1 MSPIIRIPPSVDV
14 EDFQAVRL
22 VLISHRGHDRA
33 ITQAKLADAC
43 SFLLA
48 SGEPD
53 VRRVQLVLQH
63 YRRDFPLPVV
73 SSGRGVFLAETAE
86 EVNEYFE
93 QMNSRHAAETET
105 MLSVRDVAISAGM
118 IQLAPWKLAD
128 PAKREHQSEIPM
140 VLTDPH
146 HAEVIG

>member
-1 MSPIIRIPPSVDV
+1 MTPRPSINPIPQ
-14 EDFQAVRL
+14 EDFQAVRAVL
-22 VLISHRGHDRA
+22 VSHRGHDRA

-48 SGEPD
+48 NGEPD

-73 SSGRGVFLAETAE
+73 SSGRGVFLAETADE
-86 EVNEYFE
+86 INEFLDA
-93 QMNSRHAAETET
+93 MNSRHAAETET
-105 MLSVRDVAISAGM
+105 MLAVRDVALASGK
-118 IQLAPWKLAD
+118 IQIAPWKVAD

-140 VLTDPH
+140 VLTDPQ
-146 HAEVIG
+146 HAEVMR